1 MITSNLD
8 SGNFFGDVSIA
19 TIIFLSNGAM
29 MPCRKVIIENIV
41 ILIKP
46 TPPPKLVPRNPMMM
60 SVSP

>member
-1 MITSNLD
+1 MITSNLG

-46 TPPPKLVPRNPMMM
+46 TPTKLVPRNPMMM